1 MRYSADIRK
10 PLVNFVS
17 ILLLLLLA
25 LFPTAALAASAT
37 STPKTVTLNGHSY
50 SYYTKV
56 ATESGN
62 AYAWTYANATNGSVP
77 TGYMGANSTLYKE
90 GIIPT
95 AVASRDWAYNTSTSS
110 SHTRG
115 CGMTASSGNYYAA
128 GQVRFYNGS
137 GYNTYTANRSP
148 SLTYSGAL
156 AAYQSQQFSGLWAVS
171 DDFYQ
176 GRQDLILAEGVNGGV
191 GYIRYEDLGFDYT
204 PSTPEEAVAYTLSQ
218 PDVRYIPVYD
228 KDGVTVIDE
237 YPVFGGDSSWDAFF

>member
-1 MRYSADIRK
+1 MQ
-10 PLVNFVS
+10 L
-17 ILLLLLLA
+17 
-25 LFPTAALAASAT
+25 
-37 STPKTVTLNGHSY
+37 
-50 SYYTKV
+50 
-56 ATESGN
+56 
-62 AYAWTYANATNGSVP
+62 
-77 TGYMGANSTLYKE
+77 
-90 GIIPT
+90 
-95 AVASRDWAYNTSTSS
+95 
-110 SHTRG
+110 
-115 CGMTASSGNYYAA
+115 
-128 GQVRFYNGS
+128 GS
-137 GYNTYTANRSP
+137 GYNTYTAKRSP